1 MTMRNRI
8 LKEEDF
14 FRTVDL
20 SLASTIFMFYPLEDV
35 DKQNPRRAEFMFKR
49 TQELDELIEN
59 FWRGELKIDPR
70 AYFDALRAIKARLY
84 DR

>member
-1 MTMRNRI
+1 MRNRI